1 MSRPLNNA
9 SNPFF
14 EVSYLLFDTSSPL
27 NDISTYIYIAATP
40 DTIPYHV
47 PHSVLLP
54 THLVVS
60 PACPVESAHDCH
72 AHLTHAPSGPPTPPP
87 CPPRL
92 TYIPLSAISIEV
104 TNIPDFKHALT
115 LASSSTLH
123 AISSPSFTPPPNIMT
138 FRMMTLSFSVHSCVL
153 SSTLTSVPDETTSPA
168 HHWLYILHLK
178 AYLDVQ
184 STAQSHAT
192 TFAPKC

>member
-1 MSRPLNNA
+1 MSR
-9 SNPFF
+9 
-14 EVSYLLFDTSSPL
+14 
-27 NDISTYIYIAATP
+27 
-40 DTIPYHV
+40 
-47 PHSVLLP
+47 
-54 THLVVS
+54 
-60 PACPVESAHDCH
+60 
-72 AHLTHAPSGPPTPPP
+72 LTQAPSGPPTPPP
-87 CPPRL
+87 RPPRL

-123 AISSPSFTPPPNIMT
+123 AISSPSFTLPPNIMT
-138 FRMMTLSFSVHSCVL
+138 FRMMTLSFSFHSCVL
-153 SSTLTSVPDETTSPA
+153 SSMLASVPDETTSPA
-168 HHWLYILHLK
+168 HHWVYILHFK